1 MLKFLLTLALDFP
14 CICLQFFPGNFL
26 VPDKCSANL
35 KEWFWPMK
43 LHVTPSDF
51 FSRIVRSEALVHNA
65 YFFQDSRLRKLFDV
79 KFSYTNTVIFH
90 AVATRQDGFQNRDK
104 VYCKS
109 LENQP

>member
-1 MLKFLLTLALDFP
+1 
-14 CICLQFFPGNFL
+14 
-26 VPDKCSANL
+26 
-35 KEWFWPMK
+35 MK

-65 YFFQDSRLRKLFDV
+65 FQNSRLRKLFDIR
-79 KFSYTNTVIFH
+79 FSYTNTVIFH